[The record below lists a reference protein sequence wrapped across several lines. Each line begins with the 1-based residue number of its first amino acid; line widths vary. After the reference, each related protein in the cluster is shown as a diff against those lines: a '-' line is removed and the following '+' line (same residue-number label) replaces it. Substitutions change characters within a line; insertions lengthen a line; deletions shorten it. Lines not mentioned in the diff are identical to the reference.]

1 MRAYL
6 WTVGALFALQTV
18 AMLLR
23 EPGAETSTIS
33 KSGLTIARLLRIALL
48 TWTIVLLAGCGGG
61 DADEADARADTQPVD
76 CKLHPEL
83 CK

>member
-1 MRAYL
+1 VNLPLPIEVWAQRNPRRRWPLVLA
-6 WTVGALFALQTV
+6 AL
-18 AMLLR
+18 
-23 EPGAETSTIS
+23 
-33 KSGLTIARLLRIALL
+33 
-48 TWTIVLLAGCGGG
+48 VLLIGLAGGITGCGGG